1 MKSDTAPTDGD
12 SWPVANPS
20 VLAVAGGR
28 ALQRRIVDALGDLDV
43 RVTTQADVD
52 QNEDLSPPVESTVV
66 VFACDINAPREMA
79 NLRRL
84 CRETPRSAVIVVTS
98 ASTGTGV
105 RRALDAGA
113 SGVVFEPDLERTLVT
128 AVRAVAIGQSVVP
141 RKLRAGVER
150 PVLSHRERQV
160 LELVRKGLTNAQIAE
175 RLFLAESTIKS
186 HLASLFAK
194 FGVHS
199 RKEVA
204 IAVEEL
210 ERVSLSASPT
220 GKSAEQLPA

>member
-1 MKSDTAPTDGD
+1 MQAEAKPTGD
-12 SWPVANPS
+12 PSRPAADPS
-20 VLAVAGGR
+20 VLAIA
-28 ALQRRIVDALGDLDV
+28 ASAAMHRRIAASLARQDL
-43 RVTTQADVD
+43 RVSARAEAASEAPRHDPAAVF
-52 QNEDLSPPVESTVV
+52 
-66 VFACDINAPREMA
+66 VFACDVDAPREMTS
-79 NLRRL
+79 LRRL
-84 CRETPRSAVIVVTS
+84 CREAPESAVVVITTP
-98 ASTGTGV
+98 ATGTGV

-113 SGVVFEPDLERTLVT
+113 SGVVFDPELERTLAT

-160 LELVRKGLTNAQIAE
+160 LDLVRKGLTNAQIAD

-186 HLASLFAK
+186 HLASIFAK

-204 IAVEEL
+204 IADEDL
-210 ERVSLSASPT
+210 EQVSLLALRPGGAT
-220 GKSAEQLPA
+220 EEITA